1 MTQECEK
8 ILNAAEKIQQEKAR
22 HKLSYHSQEDD
33 PIDIMREYEDN
44 LAQYHDD
51 LLQILEEH
59 KQNSM
64 KWSQWQLDQS
74 ALIDGKDLI
83 ESVAKQLEQAKK
95 VNANVTK
102 MLTDISNHVTNFR
115 ALDNVVKKPQVAVD
129 YRDLDYESKLDFVDD
144 VELSLKNTKEILDRC
159 KSLTENLE
167 SEYNSITDK
176 EQAGAEIS
184 SINKQL
190 REGDDL

>member
-1 MTQECEK
+1 
-8 ILNAAEKIQQEKAR
+8 
-22 HKLSYHSQEDD
+22 
-33 PIDIMREYEDN
+33 
-44 LAQYHDD
+44 
-51 LLQILEEH
+51 
-59 KQNSM
+59 M

-83 ESVAKQLEQAKK
+83 ESVAKQLEQANK

-115 ALDNVVKKPQVAVD
+115 ALNNVVKKPQVAVD

-159 KSLTENLE
+159 KSLTEKLE
-167 SEYNSITDK
+167 SEYSSITDK